1 MFSIQAE
8 SHFDSA
14 HFLKG
19 YNGPC
24 ANLHG
29 HRWVVQA
36 IQASESLIEDGEQRA
51 MVSDFGDVKKAL
63 KALTKKLDHQLI
75 FETGSVSEAFK
86 AALTAEGFSYV
97 EIPVRPTAEAMSKWF
112 FDQLSVAI
120 SGLVEVRVY
129 ETPTNVACYRLGG
142 QHTCF

>member
-36 IQASESLIEDGEQRA
+36 VQAKASLIESGEQRA
-51 MVSDFGDVKKAL
+51 MVADFGDVKKAL
-63 KALTKKLDHQLI
+63 KALTKQLDHQLI
-75 FETGSVSEAFK
+75 LEIGSVSEGFK
-86 AALTAEGFSYV
+86 AALKAEGFSFV
-97 EIPVRPTAEAMSKWF
+97 EIPFRPTAEAMSKWF
-112 FDQLSVAI
+112 FDQLSADI
-120 SGLVEVRVY
+120 DGLVEVRVY
-129 ETPTNVACYRLGG
+129 ETPTNVACYRPGG
-142 QHTCF
+142 C

>member
-36 IQASESLIEDGEQRA
+36 VQASESLIETGEQRA
-51 MVSDFGDVKKAL
+51 MVADFGDVKKAL

-75 FETGSVSEAFK
+75 IESGSVSEAFK
-86 AALTAEGFSYV
+86 AALTAEGFSFV
-97 EIPVRPTAEAMSKWF
+97 EIPFRPTAEAMSKWF
-112 FDQLSVAI
+112 YDQLSQNI
-120 SGLVEVRVY
+120 DGLIEVRVY
-129 ETPTNVACYRLGG
+129 ETPTNVACYRPGG
-142 QHTCF
+142 C